1 LGLKKGGRMPITD
14 KHDAEVIRRIT
25 EVAEKFQAKV
35 NQIDLEKQILDI
47 ECPEENKAECAIAL
61 QKIIDESMAK

>member
-1 LGLKKGGRMPITD
+1 MPITD

-25 EVAEKFQAKV
+25 EEAEKFQAKV

-61 QKIIDESMAK
+61 HKILDECKAK

>member
-1 LGLKKGGRMPITD
+1 MPITD

-25 EVAEKFQAKV
+25 EEAEKFQAKI

-47 ECPEENKAECAIAL
+47 ECPDKNKAECAIAL
-61 QKIIDESMAK
+61 QKILDEIRAKKPFR

>member
-1 LGLKKGGRMPITD
+1 MPIAD
-14 KHDAEVIRRIT
+14 KHDAEIIRRLT
-25 EVAEKFQAKV
+25 AEAEKFQAKV